1 VELSTDAAHCA
12 AAATER
18 FSAVQC
24 GPPAVAAGGH
34 PRTNAAA
41 MTSTAPRTSVKLRG
55 VGEAA
60 ARRRAAALDRQRQ
73 HRQCLVANAR
83 RLAVFPVR
91 TLWLSRSP
99 APQLLRVIAPRE
111 VGRCDAQLGCGGG
124 ADRQDGEQ
132 TQAGDAERAQ
142 RRCAARCSHA
152 PSTPTCLEQRDCSGQ
167 TAGDGGQL
175 S

>member
-1 VELSTDAAHCA
+1 
-12 AAATER
+12 
-18 FSAVQC
+18 
-24 GPPAVAAGGH
+24 
-34 PRTNAAA
+34 

-91 TLWLSRSP
+91 TLWLSHFP

-111 VGRCDAQLGCGGG
+111 VGRCDAQLGCGWGGGPAGGG
-124 ADRQDGEQ
+124 AD
-132 TQAGDAERAQ
+132 AG
-142 RRCAARCSHA
+142 
-152 PSTPTCLEQRDCSGQ
+152 G
-167 TAGDGGQL
+167 
-175 S
+175 